1 MSMSKRVPRE
11 FRRALFAGA
20 VALALLLPAL
30 GQRNAHVSTIDPL
43 VRSFTNG
50 VDVLPGKVKLVLPKI
65 ADNGH
70 SVPVTVRVE
79 SPMSPESHV
88 KSIHLISEKNPVRD
102 MASFYFGPQ
111 LARAEFTSRLRLNGS
126 QRVVAIAGLS
136 DGTFWSGRANVVVTA
151 AACLDEALG

>member
-1 MSMSKRVPRE
+1 MNRRVFISIVPLVFCTR
-11 FRRALFAGA
+11 
-20 VALALLLPAL
+20 AL

-50 VDVLPGKVKLVLPKI
+50 VDVLPGKVKLLLPKI

-79 SPMSPESHV
+79 SPMTPESHV

-102 MASFYFGPQ
+102 MASFYLGPM
-111 LARAEFTSRLRLNGS
+111 LSRAEFTSRLRLNGS

-136 DGTFWSGRANVVVTA
+136 DGTFWSDMVQIEVRE
-151 AACLDEALG
+151 AACLED